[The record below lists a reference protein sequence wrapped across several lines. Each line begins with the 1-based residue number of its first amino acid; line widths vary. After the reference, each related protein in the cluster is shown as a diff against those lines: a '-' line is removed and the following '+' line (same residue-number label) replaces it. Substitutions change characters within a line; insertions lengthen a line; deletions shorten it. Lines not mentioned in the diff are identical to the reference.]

1 MTSAAADAVVVNTEA
16 QKVGAE
22 PVVRIVFKAWESGT
36 FGPVFGQK
44 GEIRKIIV
52 WAEDHLNE
60 QIRRVCAAT
69 EIGAQ
74 YCPDQNAMNTEEER
88 FSLFQRHVT
97 VAAERETRLIKVTF
111 TAPDPDVAAKVANAI
126 VSEYL
131 NRHADQ
137 IEMRSSR
144 YVHWL
149 QGRIDTLADT
159 GCQIRRSRRA
169 LPCSDRPD
177 RNG

>member
-1 MTSAAADAVVVNTEA
+1 M
-16 QKVGAE
+16 
-22 PVVRIVFKAWESGT
+22 
-36 FGPVFGQK
+36 
-44 GEIRKIIV
+44 
-52 WAEDHLNE
+52 
-60 QIRRVCAAT
+60 CAAT

-111 TAPDPDVAAKVANAI
+111 TAPDPDLAAKEANAI

-144 YVHWL
+144 YVNWL
-149 QGRIDTLADT
+149 QGRINTLGIQAAKSDEAVARYRAQT
-159 GCQIRRSRRA
+159 GLIEMAKDAASARRS
-169 LPCSDRPD
+169 PQ
-177 RNG
+177 